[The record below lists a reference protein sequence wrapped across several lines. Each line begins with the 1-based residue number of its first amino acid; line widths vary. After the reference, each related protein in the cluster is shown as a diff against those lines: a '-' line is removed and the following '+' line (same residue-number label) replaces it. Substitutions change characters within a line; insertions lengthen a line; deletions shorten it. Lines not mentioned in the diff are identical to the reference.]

1 MGKEEEVEEEEK
13 AQGNRPS
20 QGKGEGCK
28 AFKYLCEGKRLVT
41 MACPTPEQRWLDMA
55 ILDLQSSKQMEAV
68 ALEQASILLEEK
80 KMLEEKLKLQHD
92 LWTLDKQQLE
102 QALIQTKKEHESS
115 SVIQSY
121 QIAALHV
128 SLGSYRQEA
137 LMFKLRLEGA
147 VDEVEILSSR
157 LHILNVQLQEKDATF
172 SEAHD
177 KYLQSEAHLKQSLAA
192 GQSFHESH
200 DQASNMH
207 HLNEI
212 KRKHE
217 LEMKNLKKEQCVLS
231 LKRKEE
237 VSALL
242 REKTFVWDQ
251 LKRME
256 DDFTSRLNTKRQELK
271 CAEEALQKLELRV
284 DDLQKAHDEKTVE
297 ATVIRINMQAAEAEL
312 LKLREDLSQLKPT
325 EHVAIILD
333 PTNLVSKSAGLVSAI
348 SHHEGQVLK
357 NGEGVLASDDIQA
370 LKFLADKEE
379 ELKQTRKFM
388 DELRLENQ
396 NLRLLY
402 ADLEEQLKEK
412 QKPERLFRDNGK
424 DATSRNLNAD
434 LEAVAINAIQTSPKV
449 CAEAKRR
456 RLLASES
463 CAQEMALRQE
473 QPTTANK
480 DASNT
485 MELSSQN
492 QKNERKAIDNGEQN
506 FVGVSQESVESRPN
520 TQSST
525 RATKNRLFSSVFGIP
540 KVVAET

>member
-1 MGKEEEVEEEEK
+1 
-13 AQGNRPS
+13 
-20 QGKGEGCK
+20 
-28 AFKYLCEGKRLVT
+28 

-55 ILDLQSSKQMEAV
+55 ILDLQSSKQMQAV

-92 LWTLDKQQLE
+92 LWMLDKQQLE

-128 SLGSYRQEA
+128 SLGSYRQDA

-157 LHILNVQLQEKDATF
+157 LHILNVQLQEKDAKF

-177 KYLQSEAHLKQSLAA
+177 KYLQSEVHLKQSLAA
-192 GQSFHESH
+192 GKSFHESYY
-200 DQASNMH
+200 QASNMD

-217 LEMKNLKKEQCVLS
+217 LEMKNLKKEQCALS

-256 DDFTSRLNTKRQELK
+256 DDFTSRLNTKKQELT

-297 ATVIRINMQAAEAEL
+297 ATVLRINVQAAEAEL
-312 LKLREDLSQLKPT
+312 LKLQEDLSQLKPS
-325 EHVAIILD
+325 EHVAINLD
-333 PTNLVSKSAGLVSAI
+333 PTNLVTKSAGLVSAI
-348 SHHEGQVLK
+348 SHHEGQVLE

-370 LKFLADKEE
+370 LKLLADKEE
-379 ELKQTRKFM
+379 ELKKTRKFM

-434 LEAVAINAIQTSPKV
+434 LEAVAINAIHQ
-449 CAEAKRR
+449 EAKRR

-463 CAQEMALRQE
+463 CAQEMSLRQE

-485 MELSSQN
+485 MELSSQDPN
-492 QKNERKAIDNGEQN
+492 NERKAIDNGEQS
-506 FVGVSQESVESRPN
+506 FVRVSQESVESRPD

-525 RATKNRLFSSVFGIP
+525 RVTKNRLFSSVFGIP